1 MKIGITCYPT
11 YGGSGVVASELGLEL
26 AKKGHEVHFIS
37 YELPFRLARY
47 QENIFFHGVEVMLYP
62 LFKYPPYTLALAA
75 KMAEV
80 VREHD
85 LELLHVHYAIPHAI
99 CAYLAKAMLKAKAP
113 KVVTTLHGTDITLV
127 GYDKSFFQITK
138 FGIEESDGI
147 TAVSEYLK
155 QETLEKFCTACQ
167 VEVIPNFVD
176 TTRFMPFAGN
186 ACCDRKRFARP
197 DEAVLMHVSNFRPA
211 KRVPDVVEIFAKVR
225 KERKAK
231 LLLIGDGPEMPRVV
245 EKAQAL
251 GVQEDV
257 VYLGKQDPL
266 EHLLGIADVFLMP
279 SETESF
285 GLAGLEAMACGVPVV
300 GSRIGG
306 LPELVAHGECGYLE
320 PMGDT
325 DAMARR
331 VLELLGDRDK
341 LAAFGANARE
351 RTVQR
356 FEAQNIVPLYERY
369 YREVM
374 ERKCKG

>member
-1 MKIGITCYPT
+1 MRIGITCYPT

-80 VREHD
+80 VQEQD

-147 TAVSEYLK
+147 TAVSEYLRR
-155 QETLEKFCTACQ
+155 ETLEKFCTTCQ

-176 TTRFMPFAGN
+176 TTRYMPFAGN

-197 DEAVLMHVSNFRPA
+197 DEAVLMHVSNFRPT

-245 EKAQAL
+245 EKAQRL

-306 LPELVAHGECGYLE
+306 LPELVVHGECGYLE

-325 DAMARR
+325 DTMARR

-351 RTVQR
+351 RTVKH
-356 FEAQNIVPLYERY
+356 FEAQDIVPLYERY

>member
-138 FGIEESDGI
+138 FGIEESEGI
-147 TAVSEYLK
+147 TAVSEYLRR
-155 QETLEKFCTACQ
+155 ETLEKFCTACQ

-186 ACCDRKRFARP
+186 ACCDRKHFARP
-197 DEAVLMHVSNFRPA
+197 DEAVLMHVSNFRPT

-225 KERKAK
+225 KERKSK

-279 SETESF
+279 SESESF

-306 LPELVAHGECGYLE
+306 LPELVVHGECGYLE

-351 RTVQR
+351 RTVEH
-356 FEAQNIVPLYERY
+356 FEARNIVPLYERY

-374 ERKCKG
+374 ERKGQG

>member
-1 MKIGITCYPT
+1 
-11 YGGSGVVASELGLEL
+11 
-26 AKKGHEVHFIS
+26 
-37 YELPFRLARY
+37 
-47 QENIFFHGVEVMLYP
+47 
-62 LFKYPPYTLALAA
+62 
-75 KMAEV
+75 
-80 VREHD
+80 
-85 LELLHVHYAIPHAI
+85 
-99 CAYLAKAMLKAKAP
+99 
-113 KVVTTLHGTDITLV
+113 
-127 GYDKSFFQITK
+127 
-138 FGIEESDGI
+138 
-147 TAVSEYLK
+147 
-155 QETLEKFCTACQ
+155 
-167 VEVIPNFVD
+167 
-176 TTRFMPFAGN
+176 
-186 ACCDRKRFARP
+186 
-197 DEAVLMHVSNFRPA
+197 
-211 KRVPDVVEIFAKVR
+211 
-225 KERKAK
+225 
-231 LLLIGDGPEMPRVV
+231 
-245 EKAQAL
+245 L

-320 PMGDT
+320 AMGDM

>member
-80 VREHD
+80 AQEQD

-147 TAVSEYLK
+147 TAVSEYLRR
-155 QETLEKFCTACQ
+155 ETLEKFCTACQ

-176 TTRFMPFAGN
+176 TTRYMPFAGK

-197 DEAVLMHVSNFRPA
+197 DEAVLMHVSNFRPT

-225 KERKAK
+225 KERKSK

-245 EKAQAL
+245 EKSQAL

-306 LPELVAHGECGYLE
+306 LPELVVHGECGYLE

-341 LAAFGANARE
+341 LGNFGANARE
-351 RTVQR
+351 RTVEH
-356 FEAQNIVPLYERY
+356 FEARNIVPLYERY

>member
-1 MKIGITCYPT
+1 M
-11 YGGSGVVASELGLEL
+11 VASELGLEL

-80 VREHD
+80 AREHD

-99 CAYLAKAMLKAKAP
+99 CAYLAKAMLKASAP

-147 TAVSEYLK
+147 TAVSEYLRR
-155 QETLEKFCTACQ
+155 ETLEKFCTACQ

-176 TTRFMPFAGN
+176 TTRYMPFAGN
-186 ACCDRKRFARP
+186 VCCDRRKFARP

-251 GVQEDV
+251 GIQEEV

-306 LPELVAHGECGYLE
+306 LPELVVHGECGYLE

-325 DAMARR
+325 EAMAKR

-351 RTVQR
+351 RTVEH
-356 FEAQNIVPLYERY
+356 FEARNIVPLYERY

-374 ERKCKG
+374 ERKCQG

>member
-138 FGIEESDGI
+138 FGIEESEGI

-186 ACCDRKRFARP
+186 ACCDRKHFARP
-197 DEAVLMHVSNFRPA
+197 DEAVLMHVSNFRPT

-306 LPELVAHGECGYLE
+306 LPELVVHGECGYLE

-374 ERKCKG
+374 EGKCKG